1 MAEPQLLYKDNSL
14 PLETPDEKGWVE
26 GYASVYDVVDSQKDA
41 VDRGAFAKAL
51 LNPGKIKFL
60 WQHDYKRPIGRIHKL
75 WDDEK
80 GLKYR
85 ARYNLKTSWGRD
97 AYEAA
102 VNQDIDG
109 NSIGYDLRNGKAF
122 KDDDGVQHLSDINLW
137 EVSNVTF
144 PSNVEA
150 TNTSVKSDDNMNP
163 EEMKGVIGYKKT
175 PLAPESTAWDG
186 PAQTSGTSVDVLKII
201 CAWFDSENADNATAY
216 KMPHHLAS
224 GDHSCVWNGVRA
236 ALASLGGARGSKPS
250 IPPTDIAGVRA
261 HLEHHA
267 ADFGKDVGK
276 MYADLFYKLDE
287 LELETDVKQGRV
299 LSAKNESD
307 LRDAHGSLKD
317 AHTKIA
323 GVLKQVTGKAP
334 SEDVP
339 GDTSTAAPPVAPDD
353 GNGKSAAES
362 EAIKLKLTEI
372 LNLVKSKS

>member
-51 LNPGKIKFL
+51 SNPGKIKFL
-60 WQHDYKRPIGRIHKL
+60 WQHDYKRPVGRIHKL

-150 TNTSVKSDDNMNP
+150 TNTSVKSDSMFTKSITDQDKTDLLAGIDKENLQDLTSYHRRLHQWSAQGALLTGFSQSDMDWLHTQVEKAMCAIHKAAKPPEDCADPSPLEWKKSDGTEIEFKCAHISAVTDRIKERESAKDSGGKGDEPP
-163 EEMKGVIGYKKT
+163 EE
-175 PLAPESTAWDG
+175 
-186 PAQTSGTSVDVLKII
+186 
-201 CAWFDSENADNATAY
+201 
-216 KMPHHLAS
+216 
-224 GDHSCVWNGVRA
+224 
-236 ALASLGGARGSKPS
+236 
-250 IPPTDIAGVRA
+250 
-261 HLEHHA
+261 
-267 ADFGKDVGK
+267 
-276 MYADLFYKLDE
+276 
-287 LELETDVKQGRV
+287 KQGRV

-339 GDTSTAAPPVAPDD
+339 GDTVAPPVAPDN
-353 GNGKSAAES
+353 GNGKSAEN